1 MKRNFLTMMSSEI
14 PGFFRSLSLLALL
27 IFSAGTGQS
36 QQANPPKPQGETAA
50 TQTDAEKRQAS
61 FELVWQTVDKNFY
74 DPNFNG
80 VNWKGVHDR
89 YAPLVASAKTDEA
102 LYLLLQQMINELHQS
117 HFLIVPPQAIPKL
130 GSTDADSPDV
140 SETDSDIDAA
150 KPLDR
155 IRRRLSERLSTGIGI
170 DIRILDGLAV
180 ITRVDPGSPAARTGL
195 RPGFVIKSVNGKPL
209 SEAIAQIEQNP
220 IFNSIIRPE
229 VPLILVASYINGNL
243 RDPVQLTYV
252 NGRNLQRSVRI
263 IRQKLNGEMSP
274 AIGNL
279 PPLFTEFEAKRLAG
293 GIGYIRF
300 NAFVP
305 MLMKK
310 VCVAVR
316 EMHDAP
322 ALIIDLRGNQGGL
335 LGMIGGLAGLL
346 EQSPANL
353 GSMKTRTGYNSVF
366 AFPQRVPY
374 TGPLAILIDGSTL
387 SAGEI
392 FAAGLQ
398 ETFRAVIVGDVS
410 AGNTLPSGIVKL
422 PTGALF
428 QYAFGN
434 YQTPNGIFL
443 EGRGVIPDR
452 IVKLNRRTLLVG
464 GDPQLTAAVRK
475 LRERTTLRL
484 PGELVVDVLADTNA
498 NNPGPDKSK
507 SSVEPPPPPKP
518 TSKNPPTK
526 AGGNP
531 TVSEGTKEG
540 TPAEIPANR
549 RPDAGAQSDANAPNN
564 PKAPSVDQI
573 INHYIEAVGGESNL
587 LKTTSRISS
596 GTIELNSMGLRGTV
610 DIYERAPNR
619 SSVIMNLKGFG
630 IIQQTFNG
638 SARWLHDP
646 VQGYIKLPEEMPGAR
661 DDFHVE
667 LELKRL
673 AGSLRFNGK
682 QKVGERDCFVIERPL
697 SGTAMKYYFDAEN
710 GLLLREN
717 DAFYED
723 YRDVNG
729 VKLPFVVR
737 QESPLANIV
746 IRLNE
751 VKVNVPI
758 DEARFAERDD
768 CFTKPEQ
775 YMRPNR

>member
-1 MKRNFLTMMSSEI
+1 MMSSEI
-14 PGFFRSLSLLALL
+14 PKRFLSLSLLALL

-36 QQANPPKPQGETAA
+36 QQANPPKPPGQTVA
-50 TQTDAEKRQAS
+50 TQTDTEKRQAS

-74 DPNFNG
+74 DPTFNG

-89 YAPLVASAKTDEA
+89 YAPLVASAKTDEE

-117 HFLIVPPQAIPKL
+117 HFLIVPPQAIPKI

-140 SETDSDIDAA
+140 LETDSDIDAA

-180 ITRVDPGSPAARTGL
+180 ITRVEPGSPAARAGL
-195 RPGFVIKSVNGKPL
+195 RSGFVIKSVNGKPL

-220 IFNSIIRPE
+220 IFHQIIRPE

-263 IRQKLNGEMSP
+263 TRQKLNGEMSP

-310 VCVAVR
+310 VCAALR

-353 GSMKTRTGYNSVF
+353 GSVKTRTGYNSVF

-422 PTGALF
+422 PTGAVF

-452 IVKLNRRTLLVG
+452 IVKLDRRTLLVG

-475 LRERTTLRL
+475 LRARITSRL
-484 PGELVVDVLADTNA
+484 PGELIADVSAVPNA
-498 NNPGPDKSK
+498 NNPGPEKNK
-507 SSVEPPPPPKP
+507 SSVEPPPQRPKP
-518 TSKNPPTK
+518 

-531 TVSEGTKEG
+531 SVSEGAKEE
-540 TPAEIPANR
+540 PQAEVPANR
-549 RPDAGAQSDANAPNN
+549 RPDAGAPSDANAPNN
-564 PKAPSVDQI
+564 PKAPAVDQI

-596 GTIELNSMGLRGTV
+596 GTIELNSMGLSGTV
-610 DIYERAPNR
+610 DIYEQAPNR

-682 QKVGERDCFVIERPL
+682 QKVGEHDCFVIERPL
-697 SGTAMKYYFDAEN
+697 GGTAIKYYFDTEN

-751 VKVNVPI
+751 VKVNVSI

-775 YMRPNR
+775 YIRPNR

>member
-1 MKRNFLTMMSSEI
+1 
-14 PGFFRSLSLLALL
+14 
-27 IFSAGTGQS
+27 
-36 QQANPPKPQGETAA
+36 
-50 TQTDAEKRQAS
+50 
-61 FELVWQTVDKNFY
+61 
-74 DPNFNG
+74 
-80 VNWKGVHDR
+80 
-89 YAPLVASAKTDEA
+89 
-102 LYLLLQQMINELHQS
+102 
-117 HFLIVPPQAIPKL
+117 
-130 GSTDADSPDV
+130 
-140 SETDSDIDAA
+140 
-150 KPLDR
+150 
-155 IRRRLSERLSTGIGI
+155 
-170 DIRILDGLAV
+170 
-180 ITRVDPGSPAARTGL
+180 
-195 RPGFVIKSVNGKPL
+195 
-209 SEAIAQIEQNP
+209 
-220 IFNSIIRPE
+220 
-229 VPLILVASYINGNL
+229 
-243 RDPVQLTYV
+243 
-252 NGRNLQRSVRI
+252 
-263 IRQKLNGEMSP
+263 
-274 AIGNL
+274 
-279 PPLFTEFEAKRLAG
+279 
-293 GIGYIRF
+293 
-300 NAFVP
+300 

-507 SSVEPPPPPKP
+507 SSVEP
-518 TSKNPPTK
+518 
-526 AGGNP
+526 
-531 TVSEGTKEG
+531 
-540 TPAEIPANR
+540 
-549 RPDAGAQSDANAPNN
+549 
-564 PKAPSVDQI
+564 I

>member
-1 MKRNFLTMMSSEI
+1 MSPEPTRS
-14 PGFFRSLSLLALL
+14 FRSLSLFVLL
-27 IFSAGTGQS
+27 IFSVGASQS
-36 QQANPPKPQGETAA
+36 QQVNPPKPKSEPQPA
-50 TQTDAEKRQAS
+50 QTDAEKRQAS

-80 VNWKGVHDR
+80 VNWKAVHDH
-89 YAPLVASAKTDEA
+89 YAPLVAGTKTDEE
-102 LYLLLQQMINELHQS
+102 LYLLLQQMVNELHQS
-117 HFLIVPPQAIPKL
+117 HFMIVPPQAIPKL
-130 GSTDADSPDV
+130 ASADADNPDDA
-140 SETDSDIDAA
+140 ESDNEIEAA

-170 DIRILDGLAV
+170 DIRILDGAAV

-220 IFNSIIRPE
+220 IFHQIIRPE

-263 IRQKLNGEMSP
+263 TRQKLNGEMSP

-310 VCVAVR
+310 VCAALR

-475 LRERTTLRL
+475 LRERVTFRL
-484 PGELVVDVLADTNA
+484 PGELVVDVSADTNA
-498 NNPGPDKSK
+498 NNPGTEKSK
-507 SSVEPPPPPKP
+507 SSVEPSPPPPKP
-518 TSKNPPTK
+518 
-526 AGGNP
+526 A
-531 TVSEGTKEG
+531 
-540 TPAEIPANR
+540 
-549 RPDAGAQSDANAPNN
+549 
-564 PKAPSVDQI
+564 
-573 INHYIEAVGGESNL
+573 
-587 LKTTSRISS
+587 
-596 GTIELNSMGLRGTV
+596 
-610 DIYERAPNR
+610 
-619 SSVIMNLKGFG
+619 
-630 IIQQTFNG
+630 
-638 SARWLHDP
+638 
-646 VQGYIKLPEEMPGAR
+646 
-661 DDFHVE
+661 
-667 LELKRL
+667 
-673 AGSLRFNGK
+673 
-682 QKVGERDCFVIERPL
+682 
-697 SGTAMKYYFDAEN
+697 
-710 GLLLREN
+710 
-717 DAFYED
+717 
-723 YRDVNG
+723 
-729 VKLPFVVR
+729 
-737 QESPLANIV
+737 
-746 IRLNE
+746 
-751 VKVNVPI
+751 
-758 DEARFAERDD
+758 
-768 CFTKPEQ
+768 
-775 YMRPNR
+775 

>member
-1 MKRNFLTMMSSEI
+1 MMSPEPTRS
-14 PGFFRSLSLLALL
+14 FRSLSLFVLL
-27 IFSAGTGQS
+27 IFSVGASQS
-36 QQANPPKPQGETAA
+36 QQVNPPKPKGEPQPA
-50 TQTDAEKRQAS
+50 QTDAEKRQAS

-80 VNWKGVHDR
+80 VNWKAVHDH
-89 YAPLVASAKTDEA
+89 YAPLVAGTKTDEE
-102 LYLLLQQMINELHQS
+102 LYLLLQQMVNELHQS
-117 HFLIVPPQAIPKL
+117 HFMIVPPQAIPKL
-130 GSTDADSPDV
+130 ASADADNPDGA
-140 SETDSDIDAA
+140 ESDNEIEAA

-170 DIRILDGLAV
+170 DIRILDGAAV

-220 IFNSIIRPE
+220 IFHQIIRPE

-263 IRQKLNGEMSP
+263 TRQKLNGEMSP

-310 VCVAVR
+310 VCAALR

-475 LRERTTLRL
+475 LRERVTFRL
-484 PGELVVDVLADTNA
+484 PGELVVDVSADTNA
-498 NNPGPDKSK
+498 NNPGTEKSK
-507 SSVEPPPPPKP
+507 SSVEPSPPPPKP
-518 TSKNPPTK
+518 

-531 TVSEGTKEG
+531 TVREGAKEE
-540 TPAEIPANR
+540 PQAEVPANR
-549 RPDAGAQSDANAPNN
+549 RQEAGASSDAKPSNN

-596 GTIELNSMGLRGTV
+596 GTIELNSMGLSGTV
-610 DIYERAPNR
+610 DIYEQAPNR

-682 QKVGERDCFVIERPL
+682 QKLGEHDCFVIERPL
-697 SGTAMKYYFDAEN
+697 GGTAIKYYFDAEN

-751 VKVNVPI
+751 VKVNIPI
-758 DEARFAERDD
+758 DDARFAERDD